1 MGRNR
6 KKLRAGKPNHR
17 PKSRRCPAPDRT
29 PGDRETLDRWLT
41 PAWAAIVNQTRYLDD
56 DWPAHWT

>member
-1 MGRNR
+1 MGRKR

-17 PKSRRCPAPDRT
+17 PKTHRCPAPDRT

-41 PAWAAIVNQTRYLDD
+41 PARAAIMTQTRYLDD
-56 DWPAHWT
+56 DWPSHWT